1 MRSSVRPGFGSELS
15 SREIRAITAR
25 IARPDDLLTEWRFE
39 FDEWRKAYAEFQQME
54 QERLLG
60 AESPTAKM
68 LREHR
73 YVLFL
78 LMSQGEELA
87 LDLMQAP
94 RVDAAERS
102 RLLDQV
108 DAFLGSLRDSWHT
121 WHGEA
126 LPEHRAAVQK
136 FFS

>member
-1 MRSSVRPGFGSELS
+1 MKPGGHASFGTELS
-15 SREIRAITAR
+15 SREIRSITAR
-25 IARPDDLLTEWRFE
+25 IAHPEDPLTEWRFE
-39 FDEWRKAYAEFQQME
+39 FDEWRKAYSEFQQME
-54 QERLLG
+54 RERFLN
-60 AESPTAKM
+60 AESPTPKM

-87 LDLMQAP
+87 LALMQAAK
-94 RVDAAERS
+94 VEAAECN
-102 RLLDQV
+102 RLLDQL
-108 DAFLGSLRDSWHT
+108 DAFLGTLRDSWHT

-126 LPEHRAAVQK
+126 LPEHRRALQK